1 MPPRGRPRGADGGF
15 TMIEVVVV
23 ILIMGVMATLAM
35 TRSPDRAGL
44 QAKGFRDQLVAMLRH
59 ARKVA
64 VAQRRDVCVVFEP
77 TPSPQQAIS
86 TYADASGCNRALP
99 VNDPG
104 NAAPPAVLPV
114 PLPPAP
120 PGTAPF
126 VLLVPPGVNVNAQG
140 VIRFNAA
147 GQPVPNANHTVA
159 VGTLAFV
166 VGRETGVVYVP

>member
-1 MPPRGRPRGADGGF
+1 MPPRARPRGAGRGF

-77 TPSPQQAIS
+77 SPSPQQAVG

-126 VLLVPPGVNVNAQG
+126 VLLVPPGVAVAG
-140 VIRFNAA
+140 PAAIRFNAD
-147 GQPVPNANHTVA
+147 GQPVPNANQTLNVGAQSFTVS
-159 VGTLAFV
+159 
-166 VGRETGVVYVP
+166 RETGTVF